1 MKPKRTE
8 KDLDIRNRRASAFA
22 GCVAGMEKGFTLI
35 EVLVAMVLLL
45 IGMLGVIGM
54 QYYAIS
60 GNSASREIKV
70 AVNLAHQLTEQMKAT
85 PYASLASST
94 DTPAL
99 DPSMRGS
106 MSNLTRR
113 WWVQPD
119 CFALALDD
127 GGNGDNGSCSVNL
140 NAGCPGGDPDTAVPV
155 ATSAIRIRTCW
166 QDRDGLNRSV
176 TLDTVRWN
184 ENVVP

>member
-1 MKPKRTE
+1 MKSKRTE
-8 KDLDIRNRRASAFA
+8 QGLDIGNSRISGFA
-22 GCVAGMEKGFTLI
+22 GWVPGVEKGFTLI

-94 DTPAL
+94 DAPAL

-106 MSNLTRR
+106 MGNLTRR

-119 CFALALDD
+119 CFALTLDD

-140 NAGCPGGDPDTAVPV
+140 IANCPGGDPDTAVAV
-155 ATSAIRIRTCW
+155 AASAVRIRTCW